1 VHATTVD
8 SSRKGSLPNALNG
21 PERPWIGSNRDRVIY
36 STTIISYFSRAEHYQ
51 AKLSHYSASTG
62 TGLRRCAGARELRFG
77 GGGGRETG
85 PTLSPFEIFPPITH
99 CRKNICR
106 DQDCGT
112 IEPHLMILFF
122 QISICIPQHVTKTSL
137 SLRP

>member
-1 VHATTVD
+1 MHATTVD

-62 TGLRRCAGARELRFG
+62 TGLRRCAGARELRFLG
-77 GGGGRETG
+77 GGARQGQRYR
-85 PTLSPFEIFPPITH
+85 PSRFFPPLHI
-99 CRKNICR
+99 
-106 DQDCGT
+106 
-112 IEPHLMILFF
+112 
-122 QISICIPQHVTKTSL
+122 VAKTSVAIKIVVP
-137 SLRP
+137 LRPI